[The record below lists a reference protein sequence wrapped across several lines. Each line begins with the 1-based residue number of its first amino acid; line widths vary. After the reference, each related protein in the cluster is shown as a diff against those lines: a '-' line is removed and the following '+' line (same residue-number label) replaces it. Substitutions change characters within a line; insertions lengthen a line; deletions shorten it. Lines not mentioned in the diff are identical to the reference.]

1 MKNIPYHYCFCG
13 YRYVSSLCLWHR
25 LTGFIMQMN
34 HCSTRHNPNEFGLCS
49 RLHRV
54 SKGISLWLDRVFLA
68 LRSNAWRKRPIE
80 LWYFC
85 LNTFWKADV
94 HVTDEIPL
102 SFSVA
107 ASSALR
113 IELAS
118 SPLSAL
124 PIGTRAYRTGSRSSP
139 YTHDSTMTCQA
150 AVPRTSLSASCR
162 CSVQPCR
169 CQGNSRFGCRSPICF
184 PLSQDWKRSS
194 VWHSPVCPIVGI
206 ADCFLLG

>member
-54 SKGISLWLDRVFLA
+54 SKGISLWLNRAFLA

-85 LNTFWKADV
+85 LNTLGERTCILQMKSPFLFRWLHHPPCGLNLLLLLYRLCRLGQGLTAQVVVQVLILTIVHWLVKHPFPELLFQLLAGAPSSRVVVKETAD
-94 HVTDEIPL
+94 L
-102 SFSVA
+102 
-107 ASSALR
+107 
-113 IELAS
+113 
-118 SPLSAL
+118 
-124 PIGTRAYRTGSRSSP
+124 G
-139 YTHDSTMTCQA
+139 
-150 AVPRTSLSASCR
+150 
-162 CSVQPCR
+162 
-169 CQGNSRFGCRSPICF
+169 
-184 PLSQDWKRSS
+184 
-194 VWHSPVCPIVGI
+194 VG
-206 ADCFLLG
+206 FQ